1 MDFLNTS
8 QSNIGQIANSDE
20 IKNIEAPVE
29 IKAIEDA
36 KEEVLLMSGQEDNN
50 LLRSGIDLSKI
61 AFANEAPETK
71 PQIVEQQNDDIAA
84 MQMSNDNANP
94 FFNDVVNNTSLQDD
108 NPFAGQAFSNTQQ
121 NVYQEVKQE
130 IPAAVINSSPVIEQ
144 KDVEEIVEINN
155 VAVEEIKKE
164 EDVDMEKVFQSEVN
178 KEDSFLQSTDNDR
191 IYQIEVQKITPN
203 PYQPRREFN
212 DDAIYELASSIR
224 EYGVLEPLIV
234 KRIEKEQQNGLN
246 IEYQLIA
253 GERRFR
259 ASKVVGLKT
268 VPAIIRNFDSKC
280 LELEV
285 ALVENVQREDL
296 SPVMKARAYAQLINE
311 FGYTQEMV
319 GRRIGKSRESIANV
333 LRLLQLPFE
342 AQKALDETKISESHA
357 RALLLL
363 PNMEKQR
370 ALLGEILS
378 KQLSSREAEIIAR
391 QFLDKQGIKTTASGR
406 KRKGDSF
413 DPKDLE
419 LREKLEDMF
428 GAKVTIKRKGE
439 MGEISIFFYSD
450 DELDGLVGKL
460 TNNSEKMIN
469 KAVDKLNNI

>member
-1 MDFLNTS
+1 MDFFNSNNSINNKNSVLN
-8 QSNIGQIANSDE
+8 D
-20 IKNIEAPVE
+20 
-29 IKAIEDA
+29 D
-36 KEEVLLMSGQEDNN
+36 DNVN
-50 LLRSGIDLSKI
+50 LLENQQEKISMLPEQEAANALDSGIDLSKMI
-61 AFANEAPETK
+61 SFENEEPNLPQNIETK
-71 PQIVEQQNDDIAA
+71 KEENPFIQQT
-84 MQMSNDNANP
+84 SNEANP
-94 FFNDVVNNTSLQDD
+94 FANNNYLNDLTNKGSNLDDGQKNSFDQDSSELLTQNEIIKDETVEADSLK
-108 NPFAGQAFSNTQQ
+108 NENTQ
-121 NVYQEVKQE
+121 
-130 IPAAVINSSPVIEQ
+130 
-144 KDVEEIVEINN
+144 
-155 VAVEEIKKE
+155 KE
-164 EDVDMEKVFQSEVN
+164 E
-178 KEDSFLQSTDNDR
+178 SFLQSTDNDR
-191 IYQIEVQKITPN
+191 IYQIEVQKIVPN
-203 PYQPRREFN
+203 PYQPRRDFN
-212 DDAIYELASSIR
+212 NEAINELASSIQ

-246 IEYQLIA
+246 VEYQLIA

-259 ASKVVGLKT
+259 ASKLIGLKT
-268 VPAIIRNFDSKC
+268 VPAIIRNFDNKC

-319 GRRIGKSRESIANV
+319 GRRISKSREAVANV

-342 AQKALDETKISESHA
+342 AQKALDESKISESHA

-391 QFLDKQGIKTTASGR
+391 QFLDKQGIKTTVSGR

-419 LREKLEDMF
+419 LREKLEEMF
-428 GAKVTIKRKGE
+428 GSKVTIKRKGE
-439 MGEISIFFYSD
+439 MGEISIHFYSN

-460 TNNSEKMIN
+460 TNSSEKMIN
-469 KAVDKLNNI
+469 KTVDKLNNI